1 MKNKKNICV
10 IGSGFAG
17 ISAATYLANFGHN
30 VFVLEKNSTHG
41 GRARKFSSK
50 GFTFDMGPSWYWM
63 PDVFEKFFKDFNKD
77 INDYINLKRLD
88 PSYRVYFS
96 NDEKIDIPADY
107 ESLRELFESFE
118 EGSGLKLDEFLKQA
132 EEKYKVGINNLVYKP
147 GLSITEFMNYE
158 TISGALKLDIF
169 KSMHTHIRKFFKNE
183 KLIKLLE
190 FPILFLGATPK
201 NTPALYSLMN
211 YADIKLGT
219 WYPEGGFSKVID
231 GMVELAKEK
240 GVKFYNNEE
249 VKRFSYN
256 KKSISNVITKKKTY
270 DADYV
275 VCAADYNHIDQKVLE
290 SKFRNYSKSYWDKR
304 VLAPSSLLFYIGLD
318 KKVKNIQH
326 HCLFFDKDFENHAE
340 EIYSTPRWPSEPL
353 FYASFPSVSD
363 KSLAPKNQDCLFL
376 LMPIAPDLEDN
387 RIIRKKYFDLILSR
401 LEKLTKQNIRD
412 HIVYKKSYAIQDFK
426 NDYNS
431 FKGNAYGLA
440 NTLMQTAIYKPSL
453 KNKKLKNLFFS
464 GQLTVPGPGV
474 PPSIISG
481 NVVANQIA
489 KEIGN

>member
-1 MKNKKNICV
+1 MNNRKNICV

-17 ISAATYLANFGHN
+17 ISAATYLANLGHN
-30 VFVLEKNSTHG
+30 VYVLEKNSTHG

-63 PDVFEKFFKDFNKD
+63 PDVFEKFFKDFDKN

-107 ESLRELFESFE
+107 ESLKELFESLE

-249 VKRFSYN
+249 VKKFSYN
-256 KKSISNVITKKKTY
+256 KKSISYVITKKKTY

-275 VCAADYNHIDQKVLE
+275 VCAADYNHIDQNVLD
-290 SKFRNYSKSYWDKR
+290 SKFRNYTKSYWDKR
-304 VLAPSSLLFYIGLD
+304 ILAPSSLLFYIGLD

-326 HCLFFDKDFENHAE
+326 HCLFFDRDFENHAE

-387 RIIRKKYFDLILSR
+387 RIIRKRYFDLILSR

-426 NDYNS
+426 KDYNS

-440 NTLMQTAIYKPSL
+440 NTLRQTAIWKPSL
-453 KNKKLKNLFFS
+453 KNKRLKNLFFS

-481 NVVANQIA
+481 NVVAKLIA
-489 KEIGN
+489 KEIKN

>member
-63 PDVFEKFFKDFNKD
+63 PDVFEKFFKDFDKD

-387 RIIRKKYFDLILSR
+387 RIIRKRYFDLILSR

>member
-1 MKNKKNICV
+1 
-10 IGSGFAG
+10 
-17 ISAATYLANFGHN
+17 
-30 VFVLEKNSTHG
+30 
-41 GRARKFSSK
+41 
-50 GFTFDMGPSWYWM
+50 
-63 PDVFEKFFKDFNKD
+63 
-77 INDYINLKRLD
+77 
-88 PSYRVYFS
+88 
-96 NDEKIDIPADY
+96 
-107 ESLRELFESFE
+107 
-118 EGSGLKLDEFLKQA
+118 
-132 EEKYKVGINNLVYKP
+132 
-147 GLSITEFMNYE
+147 MNYE

-256 KKSISNVITKKKTY
+256 KKSISYVITKKKTY

-387 RIIRKKYFDLILSR
+387 RIIRKRYFDLILSR

>member
-30 VFVLEKNSTHG
+30 VFVIEKNSTHG

-63 PDVFEKFFKDFNKD
+63 PDVFEKFFKDFDKD

-107 ESLRELFESFE
+107 ESLKELFESFE

-256 KKSISNVITKKKTY
+256 KKSISYVITKKKTY

-387 RIIRKKYFDLILSR
+387 RIIRKRYFDLILSR

-464 GQLTVPGPGV
+464 GQLTVPGPEYLLLLYRV
-474 PPSIISG
+474 MLW
-481 NVVANQIA
+481 QI
-489 KEIGN
+489 K

>member
-30 VFVLEKNSTHG
+30 VYVLEKNSTHG

-96 NDEKIDIPADY
+96 NDENIDIPADY
-107 ESLRELFESFE
+107 ESLKKLFESLE

-132 EEKYKVGINNLVYKP
+132 EEKYKVGINSLVYKP
-147 GLSITEFMNYE
+147 GLSLTEFMNFE

-249 VKRFSYN
+249 VKSFSYD
-256 KKSISNVITKKKTY
+256 KRSISYVITKKKTY

-275 VCAADYNHIDQKVLE
+275 VCAADYNHIDQNILDK
-290 SKFRNYSKSYWDKR
+290 KFRNYSKSYWDKR
-304 VLAPSSLLFYIGLD
+304 ILAPSSLLFYLGLD

-363 KSLAPKNQDCLFL
+363 TSLAPKNQDCLFL
-376 LMPIAPDLEDN
+376 LIPIAPDLEDN
-387 RIIRKKYFDLILSR
+387 RIIRERYFDLILSR

-412 HIVYKKSYAIQDFK
+412 HIVYKRSYAIQDFK
-426 NDYNS
+426 KDYNS

-453 KNKKLKNLFFS
+453 KNKKLNNLFFS

-489 KEIGN
+489 KEISN

>member
-30 VFVLEKNSTHG
+30 VFVIEKNSTHG

-63 PDVFEKFFKDFNKD
+63 PDVFEKFFKDFDKD

-256 KKSISNVITKKKTY
+256 KKSISYVITKKKTY

-275 VCAADYNHIDQKVLE
+275 VCAADYNHIDQKILE

-387 RIIRKKYFDLILSR
+387 RIIRKRYFDLILSR

-453 KNKKLKNLFFS
+453 KNRKLKNLFFS

>member
-17 ISAATYLANFGHN
+17 ISAAPYLANFGHN
-30 VFVLEKNSTHG
+30 VFVIEKNSTHG

-63 PDVFEKFFKDFNKD
+63 PDVFEKFFKDFDKD

-107 ESLRELFESFE
+107 ESLKELFESFE

-256 KKSISNVITKKKTY
+256 KKSISYVITKKKTY

-387 RIIRKKYFDLILSR
+387 RIIRKRYFDLILSR

>member
-1 MKNKKNICV
+1 MNNKKNICV

-17 ISAATYLANFGHN
+17 ISAATYLADFGHN
-30 VFVLEKNSTHG
+30 VYVLEKNSTHG

-63 PDVFEKFFKDFNKD
+63 PDVFEKFFKDFDKN

-107 ESLRELFESFE
+107 ESLKELFESLE

-147 GLSITEFMNYE
+147 GLSVTEFMNYE

-256 KKSISNVITKKKTY
+256 KKSISYVITKKKTY

-275 VCAADYNHIDQKVLE
+275 VCAADYNHIDQNVLD
-290 SKFRNYSKSYWDKR
+290 SKFRNYTKSYWDKR

-326 HCLFFDKDFENHAE
+326 HCLFFDRDFENHAE

>member
-63 PDVFEKFFKDFNKD
+63 PDVFEKFFKDFDKD

-107 ESLRELFESFE
+107 ESLKELFESFE

-231 GMVELAKEK
+231 AMVELAKEK

-256 KKSISNVITKKKTY
+256 KKSISYVITKKKTY

-318 KKVKNIQH
+318 RKVKNIQH
-326 HCLFFDKDFENHAE
+326 HCLFFDKDFESHAE

-387 RIIRKKYFDLILSR
+387 RIIRKRYFDLILSR

>member
-1 MKNKKNICV
+1 MNNKKNICV

-17 ISAATYLANFGHN
+17 ISAATYLANLGHN
-30 VFVLEKNSTHG
+30 VYVLEKNSTHG

-63 PDVFEKFFKDFNKD
+63 PDVFEKFFKDFDKN

-107 ESLRELFESFE
+107 ESLKELFESLE

-147 GLSITEFMNYE
+147 GLSVTEFMNYE

-256 KKSISNVITKKKTY
+256 KKSISYVITKKKTY

-275 VCAADYNHIDQKVLE
+275 VCAADYNHIDQNVLD
-290 SKFRNYSKSYWDKR
+290 SKFRNYTKSYWDKR

-326 HCLFFDKDFENHAE
+326 HCLFFDRDFENHAE

>member
-63 PDVFEKFFKDFNKD
+63 PDVFEKFFKDFDKD

-231 GMVELAKEK
+231 AMVELAKEK

-256 KKSISNVITKKKTY
+256 KKSISYVITKKKTY

-275 VCAADYNHIDQKVLE
+275 VCAADYNHIDQKILE

-387 RIIRKKYFDLILSR
+387 RIIRKRYFDLILSR

-453 KNKKLKNLFFS
+453 KNRKLKNLFFS

>member
-63 PDVFEKFFKDFNKD
+63 PDVFEKFFKDFDKD

-231 GMVELAKEK
+231 AMVELAKEK

-256 KKSISNVITKKKTY
+256 KKSISYVITKKKTY

-387 RIIRKKYFDLILSR
+387 RIIRKRYFDLILSR

-453 KNKKLKNLFFS
+453 KNRKLKNLFFS

>member
-30 VFVLEKNSTHG
+30 VYVLEKNSTHG

-63 PDVFEKFFKDFNKD
+63 PDVFEKFFKDFDKD
-77 INDYINLKRLD
+77 IKDYINLKRLD

-96 NDEKIDIPADY
+96 NDENIDIPADY
-107 ESLRELFESFE
+107 ESLKKLFESLE
-118 EGSGLKLDEFLKQA
+118 EGSGLKLDGFLKQA

-147 GLSITEFMNYE
+147 GLSLTEFMNFE

-249 VKRFSYN
+249 VKSFSYD
-256 KKSISNVITKKKTY
+256 KRSISYVITKKKTY

-275 VCAADYNHIDQKVLE
+275 VCAADYNHIDQNILDK
-290 SKFRNYSKSYWDKR
+290 KFRNYSKSYWDKR
-304 VLAPSSLLFYIGLD
+304 ILAPSSLLFYIGLD

-363 KSLAPKNQDCLFL
+363 TSLAPKNQDCLFL
-376 LMPIAPDLEDN
+376 LIPIAPDLEDN
-387 RIIRKKYFDLILSR
+387 RIIRERYFDLILSR

-412 HIVYKKSYAIQDFK
+412 HIVYKRSYAIQDFK
-426 NDYNS
+426 KDYNS

-453 KNKKLKNLFFS
+453 KNKKLNNLFFS

-489 KEIGN
+489 KEISN

>member
-63 PDVFEKFFKDFNKD
+63 PDVFEKFFKDFDKD

-169 KSMHTHIRKFFKNE
+169 KSMHTHIRKFFRNE

-231 GMVELAKEK
+231 AMVELAKEK

-256 KKSISNVITKKKTY
+256 KKSISYVITKKKTY

-275 VCAADYNHIDQKVLE
+275 VCAADYNHIDQKVLD

-387 RIIRKKYFDLILSR
+387 RIIRKRYFDLILSR

-453 KNKKLKNLFFS
+453 KNRKLKNLFFS

>member
-30 VFVLEKNSTHG
+30 VFVIEKNSTHG

-63 PDVFEKFFKDFNKD
+63 PDVFEKFFKDFDKD

-231 GMVELAKEK
+231 AMVELAKEK

-256 KKSISNVITKKKTY
+256 KKSISYVITKKKTY

-387 RIIRKKYFDLILSR
+387 RIIRKRYFDLILSR

-453 KNKKLKNLFFS
+453 KNRKLKNLFFS

>member
-63 PDVFEKFFKDFNKD
+63 PDVFEKFFKDFDKD

-256 KKSISNVITKKKTY
+256 KKSISYVITKKKTY

-387 RIIRKKYFDLILSR
+387 RIIRKRYFDLILSR

-453 KNKKLKNLFFS
+453 KNRKLKNLFFS

>member
-1 MKNKKNICV
+1 MNNRKHICV

-17 ISAATYLANFGHN
+17 ISAATYLANLGHN
-30 VFVLEKNSTHG
+30 VYVLEKNSTHG

-63 PDVFEKFFKDFNKD
+63 PDVFEKFFKDFDKN

-107 ESLRELFESFE
+107 ESLKELFESLE

-249 VKRFSYN
+249 VKKFSYN
-256 KKSISNVITKKKTY
+256 KKSISYVITKKKTY
-270 DADYV
+270 DAVEELD
-275 VCAADYNHIDQKVLE
+275 NVL
-290 SKFRNYSKSYWDKR
+290 
-304 VLAPSSLLFYIGLD
+304 
-318 KKVKNIQH
+318 
-326 HCLFFDKDFENHAE
+326 
-340 EIYSTPRWPSEPL
+340 
-353 FYASFPSVSD
+353 
-363 KSLAPKNQDCLFL
+363 
-376 LMPIAPDLEDN
+376 
-387 RIIRKKYFDLILSR
+387 
-401 LEKLTKQNIRD
+401 
-412 HIVYKKSYAIQDFK
+412 
-426 NDYNS
+426 
-431 FKGNAYGLA
+431 
-440 NTLMQTAIYKPSL
+440 
-453 KNKKLKNLFFS
+453 
-464 GQLTVPGPGV
+464 
-474 PPSIISG
+474 
-481 NVVANQIA
+481 
-489 KEIGN
+489 